1 MQTSAYTE
9 SIDFCNQDSNR
20 ADRTISQKPVTLIL
34 MFLLFFPYNSCADQ
48 GMSIAEVIAFAK
60 AMIQTTSSL
69 DEPVWQEIVA

>member
-9 SIDFCNQDSNR
+9 SIDFCDQGSNR
-20 ADRTISQKPVTLIL
+20 ADCSIGQKPFTLISI
-34 MFLLFFPYNSCADQ
+34 FLLIFPYNSCADQ

-60 AMIQTTSSL
+60 AMIQTTSPL